1 MKKLVNTLFLLCAV
15 ISLSSCLKSGLEDLP
30 EYEDAEILSV
40 HRVEYRFISQDVSNA
55 SGQPIVK
62 FATLTHRGTVNKEE
76 GTVAIKV
83 TVPNSFPKAELPNL
97 DASKLVVS
105 LNLSSAARIVAL
117 EGSAQLGTPADWT
130 KENRYVVT
138 AANGTKKEWKVSL
151 VLDK

>member
-76 GTVAIKV
+76 GTVAYRFD
-83 TVPNSFPKAELPNL
+83 NQL
-97 DASKLVVS
+97 DDETKNQRVEEVMLLQQQIIFEKNEEFIGKTMRVM
-105 LNLSSAARIVAL
+105 I
-117 EGSAQLGTPADWT
+117 EGEIPL
-130 KENRYVVT
+130 
-138 AANGTKKEWKVSL
+138 
-151 VLDK
+151 